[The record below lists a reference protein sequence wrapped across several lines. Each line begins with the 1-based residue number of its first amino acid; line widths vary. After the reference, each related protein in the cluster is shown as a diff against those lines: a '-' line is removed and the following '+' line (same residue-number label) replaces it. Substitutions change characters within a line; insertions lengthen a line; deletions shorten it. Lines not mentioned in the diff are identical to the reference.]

1 MNSLSNQK
9 YLFINMIF
17 ILLLNELS
25 FIFGLNEH
33 VQEPSTI
40 LNKEC
45 ENDDPLGMIS
55 GSIADWQITS
65 SSTYPSSWVKGC
77 EEKNARLF
85 RTNGLAWCAKFKSS
99 SEWLQID
106 LGVQALV
113 TGIMTQGR
121 GDGSEWVTS
130 FMVSYSD
137 DAMHWKFVT
146 DQYANQKIFEG
157 NSDSYSVKHNY
168 FDEPIR
174 ARYVKIH
181 TYTWHNH
188 PSLRVELIGCQTC
201 KQLIGIPPYARFAAS
216 SSRGKRSQRSC
227 TPEYGHYLSNK
238 AWCAQRQDS
247 LQWLQIDVG
256 PPTLITGVILKSRGD
271 VKNSQYVTRFKLSYS
286 NDTRL
291 WYFYKDAAPLDPRS
305 TVWSF
310 EWSQKMKESDNK
322 TKSDKI
328 FDGNN
333 EQVTERIHYLATPFI
348 ARYVRIHPVIWRSRI
363 AMRVGLLGCKQKG
376 FCSPGFFRIN
386 NESSC
391 VPNLAY
397 KKNAWLTPE
406 SSNHRKRNLQDS
418 DKSPRSLG
426 FPNEIRNVVDPQD
439 PLHFQQTENQRPPML
454 AHHRIRDN
462 TINSNAFRFSNIP
475 LWSSVN
481 GMINEQFMGDDS
493 DGMALLAV
501 DGWTGEEIL
510 LRNSTLSTRS
520 SERLMNDAPDN
531 KQPTNDSFNKKGLQN
546 ILHTTSMIQKSAHPC
561 TVLEY
566 RWPFVELPSWYVDL
580 REYIEVKGVVIYTA
594 GHGRDGRYLLS
605 SLFGGEDKT
614 KFNSENLERLSIYV
628 ESEPRHRDTKTL
640 SRPSSSLCGFV
651 TRINDAIFSPRLHI
665 PCRQPLIGRYV
676 YVEARGVRGRWSQ
689 EFAALLCEVMVY

>member
-1 MNSLSNQK
+1 MKSLLYHN
-9 YLFINMIF
+9 YLLFNMI
-17 ILLLNELS
+17 ILLLLLILNELS
-25 FIFGLNEH
+25 FISSLNEH
-33 VQEPSTI
+33 VQESTTI

-106 LGVQALV
+106 LGVQAL
-113 TGIMTQGR
+113 MTQGR

-174 ARYVKIH
+174 ARFVKIH

-188 PSLRVELIGCQTC
+188 PSLRVELVGCQSC
-201 KQLIGIPPYARFAAS
+201 KQIIGIPPYARFAAS

-238 AWCAQRQDS
+238 AWCAQRQDA

-310 EWSQKMKESDNK
+310 EWSQKMKESDDK
-322 TKSDKI
+322 IKSDKI
-328 FDGNN
+328 FEGNN
-333 EQVTERIHYLATPFI
+333 EQITERIHYLATPFI

-376 FCSPGFFRIN
+376 SCSAGFFRIN

-391 VPNLAY
+391 V
-397 KKNAWLTPE
+397 
-406 SSNHRKRNLQDS
+406 
-418 DKSPRSLG
+418 
-426 FPNEIRNVVDPQD
+426 
-439 PLHFQQTENQRPPML
+439 
-454 AHHRIRDN
+454 
-462 TINSNAFRFSNIP
+462 
-475 LWSSVN
+475 N
-481 GMINEQFMGDDS
+481 GMINEQFVGESS

-510 LRNSTLSTRS
+510 LKNSTLSTRS

-531 KQPTNDSFNKKGLQN
+531 KQLTNDSLNKKTIQN
-546 ILHTTSMIQKSAHPC
+546 VVHTTFVTQKSAHSC
-561 TVLEY
+561 TILEY

-580 REYIEVKGVVIYTA
+580 REHIEVKGVVIYTA

-605 SLFGGEDKT
+605 SLFGSEEKT

-628 ESEPRHRDTKTL
+628 ESEPRHHDTKTL
-640 SRPSSSLCGFV
+640 SRSSSSLCGFV

>member
-1 MNSLSNQK
+1 
-9 YLFINMIF
+9 MIIF
-17 ILLLNELS
+17 LILNELL
-25 FIFGLNEH
+25 FIYGLNEH
-33 VQEPSTI
+33 VQVSNTI

-55 GSIADWQITS
+55 GTIADWQITS

-85 RTNGLAWCAKFKSS
+85 RANGLAWCAKFKSS

-137 DAMHWKFVT
+137 DAMHWKFIT

-188 PSLRVELIGCQTC
+188 PSLRVELIGCQSC

-238 AWCAQRQDS
+238 AWCAQRQDA

-310 EWSQKMKESDNK
+310 EWSQKMKESDDK
-322 TKSDKI
+322 IKSDKI
-328 FDGNN
+328 FEGNN
-333 EQVTERIHYLATPFI
+333 EQITERIHYLATPFI

-376 FCSPGFFRIN
+376 SCSAGFFRIN

-406 SSNHRKRNLQDS
+406 ASNHRKRNLQDS
-418 DKSPRSLG
+418 DKESNSLG
-426 FPNEIRNVVDPQD
+426 FNSGEKNTADAGNPS
-439 PLHFQQTENQRPPML
+439 HFQYTENQRPPML

-462 TINSNAFRFSNIP
+462 TVNSNTFKFSNIP

-481 GMINEQFMGDDS
+481 GMLDEQFMGDNV
-493 DGMALLAV
+493 DGMASLAV

-520 SERLMNDAPDN
+520 SERLMNDAPVN
-531 KQPTNDSFNKKGLQN
+531 KQLTNDSSNKRSIQDE
-546 ILHTTSMIQKSAHPC
+546 LHSTQLMQKSTHPC
-561 TVLEY
+561 TILEY

-580 REYIEVKGVVIYTA
+580 REHIEVKGVVIYTA
-594 GHGRDGRYLLS
+594 GHGRG
-605 SLFGGEDKT
+605 
-614 KFNSENLERLSIYV
+614 
-628 ESEPRHRDTKTL
+628 
-640 SRPSSSLCGFV
+640 
-651 TRINDAIFSPRLHI
+651 
-665 PCRQPLIGRYV
+665 
-676 YVEARGVRGRWSQ
+676 
-689 EFAALLCEVMVY
+689 

>member
-1 MNSLSNQK
+1 MTNQFCLCHHLK
-9 YLFINMIF
+9 LLPFKCGY
-17 ILLLNELS
+17 ILLQIIS
-25 FIFGLNEH
+25 IFFVCQLAVIHSLNEH
-33 VQEPSTI
+33 VQESYSV

-55 GSIADWQITS
+55 GTIADWQITA
-65 SSTYPSSWVKGC
+65 SSTYPTSWVKGC
-77 EEKNARLF
+77 EERNARLF
-85 RTNGLAWCAKFKSS
+85 RQNGLAWCAKFKSS

-137 DAMHWKFVT
+137 DAMHWKFIT

-157 NSDSYSVKHNY
+157 NSDSYTVKHNY

-201 KQLIGIPPYARFAAS
+201 KHLIGIPPYARFAAS

-238 AWCAQRQDS
+238 AWCAQRQDA

-271 VKNSQYVTRFKLSYS
+271 VKNSQYVSRFKLSYS

-291 WYFYKDAAPLDPRS
+291 WYFYKDAAPLDPR
-305 TVWSF
+305 V
-310 EWSQKMKESDNK
+310 
-322 TKSDKI
+322 

-333 EQVTERIHYLATPFI
+333 EQVSERVHYLATPFV
-348 ARYVRIHPVIWRSRI
+348 ARYVRIHPVNWRSRI
-363 AMRVGLLGCKQKG
+363 AMRVGLIGCKQKG
-376 FCSPGFFRIN
+376 SCGAGFFRIN

-391 VPNLAY
+391 VANLAY

-406 SSNHRKRNLQDS
+406 SSNHRKRNLPDS
-418 DKSPRSLG
+418 DKLLHPLDFTKG
-426 FPNEIRNVVDPQD
+426 IRNSLTSESPS
-439 PLHFQQTENQRPPML
+439 HFQYSENQRPPML

-462 TINSNAFRFSNIP
+462 TVNSKTFKYNTIP
-475 LWSSVN
+475 LWSSVDS
-481 GMINEQFMGDDS
+481 MMNEPYMGDNA

-510 LRNSTLSTRS
+510 LKNSTLSTRS
-520 SERLMNDAPDN
+520 SEKEMNDAPDG
-531 KQPTNDSFNKKGLQN
+531 KHLTNDSLNRRGIN
-546 ILHTTSMIQKSAHPC
+546 DIHRSATNPQKSAHPC
-561 TVLEY
+561 TILEY

-580 REYIEVKGVVIYTA
+580 REHTEVNGVVIYTA

-605 SLFGGEDKT
+605 FLFGNEDKS
-614 KFNSENLERLSIYV
+614 KLNSENLERLSIYV
-628 ESEPRHRDTKTL
+628 ESEPRHRDSKTL
-640 SRPSSSLCGFV
+640 SRSTSSLCGYV
-651 TRINDAIFSPRLHI
+651 TRLNDAIFNPRLHI
-665 PCRQPLIGRYV
+665 PCRQPLLGRYV

>member
-1 MNSLSNQK
+1 MSDKLWMGCQSK
-9 YLFINMIF
+9 
-17 ILLLNELS
+17 LLLSIYYLKLNIISLLIISELS
-25 FIFGLNEH
+25 IIYGLNEH
-33 VQEPSTI
+33 VKEPNAV

-55 GSIADWQITS
+55 GTIADWQITA
-65 SSTYPSSWVKGC
+65 SSTYPPSWVKGC
-77 EEKNARLF
+77 EERNARLF
-85 RTNGLAWCAKFKSS
+85 RPNGLAWCAKFKSS

-106 LGVQALV
+106 LGVQAL
-113 TGIMTQGR
+113 
-121 GDGSEWVTS
+121 
-130 FMVSYSD
+130 
-137 DAMHWKFVT
+137 
-146 DQYANQKIFEG
+146 IFEG
-157 NSDSYSVKHNY
+157 NSDSYTVKHNY

-174 ARYVKIH
+174 ARYVKVH

-188 PSLRVELIGCQTC
+188 PSLRVELIGCQAC

-238 AWCAQRQDS
+238 AWCAQRQDA

-256 PPTLITGVILKSRGD
+256 PPTLITGVIIKSRGD

-291 WYFYKDAAPLDPRS
+291 WYFYKDAAPLDPR
-305 TVWSF
+305 V
-310 EWSQKMKESDNK
+310 
-322 TKSDKI
+322 

-333 EQVTERIHYLATPFI
+333 DQVSERVHYLATPFI

-363 AMRVGLLGCKQKG
+363 AMRVGLIGCKQKG
-376 FCSPGFFRIN
+376 SCGPGFFRIN

-391 VPNLAY
+391 VANLAY

-406 SSNHRKRNLQDS
+406 SSNHRKRNLPDS
-418 DKSPRSLG
+418 DKSSHSLG
-426 FPNEIRNVVDPQD
+426 FSDEIRSSLNSENPS
-439 PLHFQQTENQRPPML
+439 HFQFTENQRPPML

-462 TINSNAFRFSNIP
+462 TVNSNTFKFSSIP
-475 LWSSVN
+475 LWSSVDS
-481 GMINEQFMGDDS
+481 MMSEPFMGDNS
-493 DGMALLAV
+493 DGMASLAV

-510 LRNSTLSTRS
+510 LKNSTLSTRS
-520 SERLMNDAPDN
+520 SERLMNDAPDG
-531 KQPTNDSFNKKGLQN
+531 KQRSNDSLNKRN
-546 ILHTTSMIQKSAHPC
+546 INDALRITANLQKSAHPC
-561 TVLEY
+561 TILEY

-580 REYIEVKGVVIYTA
+580 REHTEVNGVVIYTA

-614 KFNSENLERLSIYV
+614 KLSSENLERLSIYV
-628 ESEPRHRDTKTL
+628 ESEPRHRDSKTL
-640 SRPSSSLCGFV
+640 SRSSSSLCGFV
-651 TRINDAIFSPRLHI
+651 TRLNDAIFSPRLHI
-665 PCRQPLIGRYV
+665 PCRQPLLGRYV